1 MALALRFHVL
11 PDAILRMDGE
21 LYEGLVSYING
32 QGLVSYINGQARGRE
47 VHG

>member
-32 QGLVSYINGQARGRE
+32 QARGRE